1 MFVERLDFE
10 LLFLQTMILA
20 FDLKPLFEFSV
31 LVIYNNV
38 KNMQVGL
45 ESIMKMGV

>member
-1 MFVERLDFE
+1 MFVERLKFE
-10 LLFLQTMILA
+10 LLFLQTMILD

-38 KNMQVGL
+38 
-45 ESIMKMGV
+45 